1 MKKIVSAFVVLSLFF
16 TLCLPVVASEKN
28 AVTPSADF
36 IIQRL
41 STINTVLEAK
51 ACTEETDPNNK
62 LHKPGG
68 YQDAIYFHDS
78 QVDASYR
85 SRDVVEDATSGGGS
99 VEVFPTVK
107 DAKKRNEYLA
117 CFDGQ
122 GFLDPGSHE
131 VFGTCVIRTSRY
143 LTATQ
148 QTNLTAAMKAA
159 ILADSVPG
167 QVQNPTTVYNGVD
180 YSAEYDAQTYYNSN
194 PDLQAAFGTD
204 GLALIKHYVECGKAE
219 GRKAK

>member
-1 MKKIVSAFVVLSLFF
+1 MKKIVSSFVILSMFFALSL
-16 TLCLPVVASEKN
+16 PVSANDKN

-41 STINTVLEAK
+41 STISTVLGAE
-51 ACTEETDPNNK
+51 ACTEENDPNNK

-78 QVDASYR
+78 QVEASYR
-85 SRDVVEDATSGGGS
+85 DGAIVEDATSGGGAI
-99 VEVFPTVK
+99 EVFPTAK

-131 VFGTCVIRTSRY
+131 VLGTCVIRTSRH

-148 QTNLTAAMKAA
+148 QANLTASIKAA
-159 ILADSVPG
+159 ILADSMPG

-180 YSAEYDAQTYYNSN
+180 YSAEYNAQVYYDSN
-194 PDLQAAFGTD
+194 PDLQAALGTD
-204 GLALIKHYVECGKAE
+204 GNALIKHYVEFGKAE